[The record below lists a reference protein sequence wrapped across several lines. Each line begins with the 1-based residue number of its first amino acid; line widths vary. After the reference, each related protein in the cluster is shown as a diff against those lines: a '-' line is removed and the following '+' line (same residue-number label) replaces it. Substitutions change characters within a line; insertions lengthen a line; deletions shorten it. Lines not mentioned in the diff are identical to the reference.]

1 MKRNILAV
9 LGVSAALV
17 LTASTISQDVQTKKT
32 LDDGT
37 VVINTTTIG
46 SKIYGY
52 RDVTPVEISLKG
64 GKVVKVEA
72 LPNYETPDYFKL
84 LTDGKLF
91 DSWNG
96 LTPEKALAKEV
107 DAVSGATFSSKGII
121 DNVRE
126 GLKFYLGKTDKK

>member
-1 MKRNILAV
+1 MKRSILAV
-9 LGVSAALV
+9 MGVSAALI
-17 LTASTISQDVQTKKT
+17 LSASTISQDVQTKKT

-37 VVINTTTIG
+37 VVINTSSIG

-84 LTDGKLF
+84 LKDGKLF

-96 LTPEKALAKEV
+96 LTAEKALAKEV

-126 GLKFYLGKTDKK
+126 GLKFYLGKTDGK

>member
-1 MKRNILAV
+1 MKRSILAV
-9 LGVSAALV
+9 MGVSAALI

-37 VVINTTTIG
+37 VVINTTSIG

-84 LTDGKLF
+84 LKDGKLF

-96 LTPEKALAKEV
+96 LTAEKALAKEV
-107 DAVSGATFSSKGII
+107 DAISGATFSSKGII

-126 GLKFYLGKTDKK
+126 GLKFYLGKTDGK

>member
-1 MKRNILAV
+1 MKRSILAV
-9 LGVSAALV
+9 MGVSAALI

-37 VVINTTTIG
+37 VVINTTSIG

-84 LTDGKLF
+84 LKDGKLF

-96 LTPEKALAKEV
+96 LTAEKALAKEV

-126 GLKFYLGKTDKK
+126 GLKFYLGKTDGK

>member
-1 MKRNILAV
+1 MKRSILAV
-9 LGVSAALV
+9 MGVSAALI

-37 VVINTTTIG
+37 VVINTTSIG

-72 LPNYETPDYFKL
+72 LPNSETPDYFKL
-84 LTDGKLF
+84 LKDGKLF

-126 GLKFYLGKTDKK
+126 GLKFYLGKTDGK

>member
-32 LDDGT
+32 LNDGT

-84 LTDGKLF
+84 LKDGKLLE
-91 DSWNG
+91 SWNG
-96 LTPEKALAKEV
+96 LTAEKALEKEV
-107 DAVSGATFSSKGII
+107 DAVSGATYSSKGII